1 MLINPCF
8 MYPHTWLPKQ
18 NFTFS
23 SFSVLQKD
31 RSTTF
36 CARCYLGARTTRD
49 FNTSDFKRVEITE
62 KVKIDWTEK
71 QILLLL
77 EAVAHYGD
85 NWKKVSE
92 HVGRSE
98 KECVERFI
106 KLPFGEQYIGPP
118 DSVDPEENF
127 HNGSDQLDNEFPP
140 SKKMRLTPFDDASN
154 PILAQVDISKLFICS

>member
-1 MLINPCF
+1 MASKTKFYIFFFFC
-8 MYPHTWLPKQ
+8 
-18 NFTFS
+18 S
-23 SFSVLQKD
+23 LQKD
-31 RSTTF
+31 TTF

-71 QILLLL
+71 QILHLL

-118 DSVDPEENF
+118 DSVDPE
-127 HNGSDQLDNEFPP
+127 DQLDNEFPP

-154 PILAQVDISKLFICS
+154 PILAQVDISKLFICA